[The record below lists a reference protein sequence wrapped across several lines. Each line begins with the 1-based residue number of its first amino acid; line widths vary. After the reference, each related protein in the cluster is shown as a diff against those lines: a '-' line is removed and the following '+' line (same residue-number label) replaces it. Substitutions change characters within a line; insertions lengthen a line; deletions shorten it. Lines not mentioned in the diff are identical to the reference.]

1 MPLRR
6 ELPLPAFV
14 MHPFTLLVLAGVHV
28 YLAFV
33 HLAQLA
39 AGNIEWT
46 HFWKGFGALAGAYV
60 FLALTSRASPDQ
72 SCGNSPGRVNK
83 RLQRR
88 VLIGRDLAP
97 IAVTSRSDRKLD
109 RRSEVDM

>member
-1 MPLRR
+1 MNAPQVIPLRR
-6 ELPLPAFV
+6 ALPLPAFV

-28 YLAFV
+28 YLGLV

-60 FLALTSRASPDQ
+60 FLALTSRA
-72 SCGNSPGRVNK
+72 
-83 RLQRR
+83 RR
-88 VLIGRDLAP
+88 R
-97 IAVTSRSDRKLD
+97 TSRAAILRDELTSGCR
-109 RRSEVDM
+109 EEC

>member
-1 MPLRR
+1 
-6 ELPLPAFV
+6 

-46 HFWKGFGALAGAYV
+46 HWWKGFGALAGAYV
-60 FLALTSRASPDQ
+60 FLALTSRA
-72 SCGNSPGRVNK
+72 
-83 RLQRR
+83 RR
-88 VLIGRDLAP
+88 R
-97 IAVTSRSDRKLD
+97 TSRSPILRDELKTGCR
-109 RRSEVDM
+109 EEC